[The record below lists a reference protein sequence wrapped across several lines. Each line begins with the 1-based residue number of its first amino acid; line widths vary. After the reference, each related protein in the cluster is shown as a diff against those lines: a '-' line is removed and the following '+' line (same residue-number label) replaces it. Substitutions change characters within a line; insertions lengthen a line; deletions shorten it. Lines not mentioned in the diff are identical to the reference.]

1 MKILITKKQYD
12 LMLRFTIVQQ
22 NLGLTPA
29 LAKVNSLLTISDSDK
44 LTFDQIRDTL
54 GLSKST
60 TSNALNRLLKMGIIG
75 FGENIDDNK
84 RYFYSH
90 FENWPYVIIKEK
102 FPSLSPEI
110 IENTSKYVF
119 DNDDSAKSDFEILIS
134 HIIIKKQLADSN

>member
-12 LMLRFTIVQQ
+12 LMLRFTIIQQ

-54 GLSKST
+54 DLSKST
-60 TSNALNRLLKMGIIG
+60 TSNALNRLLKMGIIR
-75 FGENIDDNK
+75 FEKNIDDNK

-90 FENWPYVIIKEK
+90 FENWAYVIIKEK

-119 DNDDSAKSDFEILIS
+119 ENDDSAKSDFEILIS
-134 HIIIKKQLADSN
+134 HIMNKKIVS